1 MNVSVA
7 KKFEFRSPSVSTLVR
22 SKFALLNTTE
32 CQIALSKFLE
42 APALFAIP
50 VVNADN
56 MPVGILER
64 TFFTEFFIKP
74 FTKELY
80 AKKTIEFLMNTQP
93 IVVDLH
99 TSLEDISR
107 IIIDAGEDYL
117 MSGFLITAEEK
128 YVGTGSVHDLLAEL
142 TKLKQQNLFYLAHV
156 DQLTTL
162 PNRLLLNDRLE
173 MALLEAKRK
182 NSIVGLLYIDL
193 DNFKHFNDTLGHNFG
208 DQLLMAFANRLSE
221 CTRETDTVAR
231 LSGDEF
237 VVLVDDVVAEY
248 VIENLCQRIL
258 LAIKE
263 PLDIGH
269 QPTFISA
276 SVGYAICHGTEET
289 ASSLMLK
296 ADAAMYEA
304 KRFGKNNYKAYKAD
318 MATHDLKDVQFL
330 NQLRSAVKNNELL
343 LFYQPQIDT
352 NTGELC
358 GKEALIRWNH
368 PEYGILT
375 PIHFIELAE
384 KSGLIMEIGEWVIK
398 TAIQQQGVWM
408 QAPFNDKTPVSVNIS
423 ATQLFKNDFCEMVE
437 RYAQANGLPHAQ
449 LCFELTESM
458 FMQDVEG
465 AIKVMQKLKDKGY
478 SVAIDDFGTGYSNLS
493 YLKKFPIDL
502 LKIDQVFV
510 RNAHLDQVNAEIIKA
525 IVAIGKAMS
534 LDLVAE
540 GVETAEE
547 LKLLQQFGCN
557 NVQGYYYAKP
567 LAVTDFNALQFEH
580 A

>member
-1 MNVSVA
+1 M
-7 KKFEFRSPSVSTLVR
+7 T
-22 SKFALLNTTE
+22 
-32 CQIALSKFLE
+32 
-42 APALFAIP
+42 
-50 VVNADN
+50 
-56 MPVGILER
+56 M
-64 TFFTEFFIKP
+64 
-74 FTKELY
+74 
-80 AKKTIEFLMNTQP
+80 
-93 IVVDLH
+93 
-99 TSLEDISR
+99 
-107 IIIDAGEDYL
+107 
-117 MSGFLITAEEK
+117 
-128 YVGTGSVHDLLAEL
+128 HD
-142 TKLKQQNLFYLAHV
+142 F
-156 DQLTTL
+156 
-162 PNRLLLNDRLE
+162 
-173 MALLEAKRK
+173 
-182 NSIVGLLYIDL
+182 
-193 DNFKHFNDTLGHNFG
+193 
-208 DQLLMAFANRLSE
+208 
-221 CTRETDTVAR
+221 
-231 LSGDEF
+231 
-237 VVLVDDVVAEY
+237 
-248 VIENLCQRIL
+248 
-258 LAIKE
+258 
-263 PLDIGH
+263 
-269 QPTFISA
+269 
-276 SVGYAICHGTEET
+276 
-289 ASSLMLK
+289 
-296 ADAAMYEA
+296 
-304 KRFGKNNYKAYKAD
+304 
-318 MATHDLKDVQFL
+318 KDVQYL
-330 NQLRSAVKNNELL
+330 NQLRSAVKNNEMV

-398 TAIQQQGVWM
+398 TAIQQQSVWR

-423 ATQLFKNDFCEMVE
+423 ATQLYKSDFCEMVD

-449 LCFELTESM
+449 ICFELTESM

-510 RNAHLDQVNAEIIKA
+510 RNVHLDQVNAEIIKA

-540 GVETAEE
+540 GVETDEE
-547 LKLLQQFGCN
+547 LNLLQQFGCN